1 MNNRIFS
8 LNDTGNAFRRTD
20 NAPAKLGGIFKTD
33 SDNGQVSF
41 TDGQG
46 NVFWFVDTTSGNVTV
61 TLPDATTVT
70 PDTRFTVKRTTAG
83 VNTLTVDTGGGNIDG
98 AASKSMATQYDKY
111 TFVSDGSNYWIVA

>member
-1 MNNRIFS
+1 MSNRIFT

-33 SDNGQVSF
+33 TDDGQVTF

-46 NVFWFVDTTSGNVTV
+46 RKYWFVDTTSGSVTV

-70 PDTRFTVKRTTAG
+70 PDTPFVVKRTTAG
-83 VNTLTVDTGGGNIDG
+83 ANSLTVSTGGGNIDG
-98 AASKSMATQYDKY
+98 AATKSMATQYDTF
-111 TFVSDGSNYWIVA
+111 TFVSDGTNYWIV